1 VRSGADVQPTPG
13 GRPSLAIGTQG
24 QASEEEKRPNAV
36 STHGDGRL
44 QRAYRAQRAQ
54 HTAIDIG

>member
-1 VRSGADVQPTPG
+1 LRLGADVQPTPG

-36 STHGDGRL
+36 STNGDGRL
-44 QRAYRAQRAQ
+44 QRSYRAQRAQ
-54 HTAIDIG
+54 HTAVHIG